1 MGWCPNVAFTN
12 KSDEVYM
19 VSYEGKYIDKIKVMG
34 FRDIKGGFLL
44 CQFLII
50 IGIPNFEIH

>member
-19 VSYEGKYIDKIKVMG
+19 VSYEGKYIDKIKDMG
-34 FRDIKGGFLL
+34 FRGY
-44 CQFLII
+44 
-50 IGIPNFEIH
+50 